1 MTVRVASSRLIG
13 RSAELAVLETAL
25 ADAADG
31 RLSVAFVARE
41 VRRLAEVDPPGP
53 PRANAARR
61 RAAAATPRQ
70 DG

>member
-31 RLSVAFVARE
+31 RPSVAFVARE
-41 VRRLAEVDPPGP
+41 SGVGKTWLLAEPPHGGVRP
-53 PRANAARR
+53 NVGAVRP
-61 RAAAATPRQ
+61 
-70 DG
+70 